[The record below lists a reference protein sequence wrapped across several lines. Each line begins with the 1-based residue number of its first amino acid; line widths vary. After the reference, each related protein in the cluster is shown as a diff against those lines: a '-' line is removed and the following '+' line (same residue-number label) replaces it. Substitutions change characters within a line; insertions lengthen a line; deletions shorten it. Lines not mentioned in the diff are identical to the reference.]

1 MRRIMI
7 VGGPGSGKS
16 TVGLAL
22 GRALGLPVF
31 HLDRLYWGPAWS
43 KLPPEE
49 RQAALVRVFDL
60 PGYVL
65 EGATPATYDAR
76 LADCDTLIW
85 LDLNPALRLFRI
97 LARVRRSRGQARP
110 DLPPESPEDHPV
122 HRRRFWRHLARD
134 LPQEQAVL
142 AALAAKA
149 RPGTQVIRLR
159 SRQAVRAFLQSHGAK
174 AEVIAP
180 EK

>member
-31 HLDRLYWGPAWS
+31 HLDRLYWGPGWS
-43 KLPPEE
+43 TLSPEDRE
-49 RQAALVRVFDL
+49 AALARVLAL

-65 EGATPATYDAR
+65 EGSTPATYGAR

-85 LDLNPALRLFRI
+85 LDLNPGLRLLRI
-97 LARVRRSRGQARP
+97 LARVRRTRGRTRP

-122 HRRRFWRHLARD
+122 HRRRFWRHFARD

-142 AALAAKA
+142 ATLVTKA
-149 RPGTQVIRLR
+149 RPGTRIIRLR
-159 SRQAVRAFLQSHGAK
+159 SRREVRAFLQTHGAT
-174 AEVIAP
+174 AEIIAP
-180 EK
+180 G